1 MKTVLFVAAGGMV
14 GAVLRYLGS
23 SLAVKV
29 LGEGFAYGTL
39 LVNVVGCLAI
49 GVLAGWGFAAWQ
61 ENPQMRL
68 FLVTGVLGSLTT
80 FSSFGWE
87 TVQYLQAGRW
97 QLAFFNVAL
106 NLLLGLLAV
115 YGGFSAGQSL
125 LSKAV

>member
-1 MKTVLFVAAGGMV
+1 MKAVLFVAAGGMV

-23 SLAVKV
+23 SLALKL

-49 GVLAGWGFAAWQ
+49 GVLAGWGFTAWE

-68 FLVTGVLGSLTT
+68 FVVTGLLGSLTT
-80 FSSFGWE
+80 FSTFGWE